1 MKYYFSAKTVEF
13 ENCIIVNGTRNFSG
27 SERTD
32 RRTGRVM
39 NSSGRRNF
47 LIELSPEA
55 YKDFLDKNWN
65 VGQFKPR
72 EDEDE
77 PNGFLRVTVSYFKAP
92 PIIHLI
98 SGDKVTM
105 LDEEHIYMLDN
116 VNIENLDMRC
126 AAVNKQNREGEWKK
140 YAYVEEMWVTITPDR
155 FAEKYAYLNR
165 SEND

>member
-1 MKYYFSAKTVEF
+1 MNYYFSNKTVEF

-32 RRTGRVM
+32 RKTGRVM
-39 NSSGRRNF
+39 NSNGRRNF

-55 YKDFLDKNWN
+55 YKDFLDNNWN

-72 EDEDE
+72 DDEEE

-98 SGDKVTM
+98 SNGKDTQ
-105 LDEEHIYMLDN
+105 LGEDRIYILDN

-140 YAYVEEMWVTITPDR
+140 YAYVEEMWVTVTPDR
-155 FAEKYAYLNR
+155 FADKYAYLNR
-165 SEND
+165 SEDD